1 MTNREE
7 WLTDGMYELE
17 RVLFKPQGETLP
29 VKIRV
34 SCSWASNR
42 NGGKNKAGAVV
53 GECHYPTASAD
64 QTTEMVISQSQDDP
78 MEVLAIL
85 AHEMVHAIKG
95 SQADHGKL
103 FKRLALAIGLDGK
116 QPDGK
121 LLMTATI
128 PGEAFKQSVQPI
140 IDNLGPYP
148 HASVDLSQRKKQ
160 STRLVKCE
168 CTACGYIA
176 RTTTKWIDNVGAPL
190 CACNSEPME
199 VK

>member
-29 VKIRV
+29 AKIRV
-34 SCSWASNR
+34 SCSWPSNR
-42 NGGKNKAGAVV
+42 AGSKNKAGSVL
-53 GECHYPTASAD
+53 GQCHYPTASAD

-85 AHEMVHAIKG
+85 AHEMIHAIKG
-95 SQADHGKL
+95 SQAGHGKL
-103 FKRLALAIGLDGK
+103 FKRLALAIGLTGK
-116 QPDGK
+116 
-121 LLMTATI
+121 MTSTVAS
-128 PGEAFKQSVQPI
+128 EAFKQSVQPI
-140 IDNLGPYP
+140 IDNLGSYP

-176 RTTTKWIDNVGAPL
+176 RTTTKWIDTVGAPL